1 MDYKVVL
8 TIFVFT
14 KNINDMSMLQN
25 VGTYGEFLR
34 KQKVE
39 RDTFSEI
46 VSTKIVDGLT
56 DYLKDFGW
64 VRKGKGG
71 GLQGDKIKGVKFTKN
86 FNGKDVVIEYRNNL
100 RVDNDGLY
108 YSKGYNEFVH
118 DKSLTNTKEVYQM
131 LFFNWNDDTTSSGW
145 SLDVVLQRMDDFYS
159 KW

>member
-1 MDYKVVL
+1 MDYNVL
-8 TIFVFT
+8 LSIFVFT

-25 VGTYGEFLR
+25 VGTYEEFLR

-56 DYLKDFGW
+56 DYIKDFGW